1 MREDGPGSIGY
12 RPVKQSQSSKSK
24 RSQSS
29 QSKQINSM
37 APDSVEAKDT
47 FTRTKPDK
55 NFMVEAGIIIN
66 NVKNDLSKAVE
77 DWKQQQDQN
86 LIMTPALQKQ
96 QARCE
101 NEIKRLD
108 DLIKDA
114 KAKGDDDAV
123 ARFEAQKE
131 LYQQQIED
139 CQRKI
144 EEEQANAL
152 DPKNGL
158 DGGNTD
164 VDALRQA
171 DEEANL
177 EAERQELL
185 EQLEAAEKQETAVAG
200 EKEKLSEPNFNA
212 E

>member
-1 MREDGPGSIGY
+1 MRKDGPGSIG
-12 RPVKQSQSSKSK
+12 RISLPKEDQRNQI
-24 RSQSS
+24 RR
-29 QSKQINSM
+29 INSM
-37 APDSVEAKDT
+37 ADIPPAPIRYSFPERTEPDI
-47 FTRTKPDK
+47 TRTSPDK
-55 NFMVEAGIIIN
+55 GFMEE
-66 NVKNDLSKAVE
+66 LSDE
-77 DWKQQQDQN
+77 FRRIRNSTQQN
-86 LIMTPALQKQ
+86 LIMTPAYKKQ